1 MLRVIYVW
9 IFVATFSFA
18 KVTRSHT
25 KVSSDV
31 LLLSSSTWFLA
42 LLFQFCETGSLLA
55 LGRVGLVL

>member
-1 MLRVIYVW
+1 MW